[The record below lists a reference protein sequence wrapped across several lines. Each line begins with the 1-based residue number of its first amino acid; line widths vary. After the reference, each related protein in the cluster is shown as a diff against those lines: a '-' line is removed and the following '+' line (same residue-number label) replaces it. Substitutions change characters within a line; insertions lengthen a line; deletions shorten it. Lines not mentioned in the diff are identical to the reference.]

1 MGLIKFLM
9 FTMNFVLWAIGGTLL
24 GIGIWLEVDD
34 TALDA
39 VNIGNAAGMDEAI
52 WNASVII
59 IIVVGALTFVVGFLG
74 CLGAMQSDKK
84 PKNFFL
90 KLYFVSVK
98 IIIILEIVS
107 IILAAVFWGSI
118 NDSVRDRMAEDV
130 KTKYVNETAQDTLSK
145 SWNNLQRKWNCC
157 GGKNYNDYHGSNYNL
172 TTRMSVPWTCC
183 VMKNPGSSSSQET
196 DVKNQTL
203 CRTEGEM
210 IYNPTYPYNGLNP
223 SGCYDSLKNEVES
236 NSALII
242 GLCSGFIGLQIVG
255 YIFACLLMRGGGN

>member
-9 FTMNFVLWAIGGTLL
+9 FTMNFVLWAIGATLL

-59 IIVVGALTFVVGFLG
+59 IIVVGALTFFVGFLG
-74 CLGAMQSDKK
+74 CLGAMKSDTK

-118 NDSVRDRMAEDV
+118 NDTVREKMAEDV
-130 KTKYVNETAQDTLSK
+130 NKRYKSVPGGDTEDTLSK

-157 GGKNYNDYHGSNYNL
+157 GGYNYTDFVNS
-172 TTRMSVPWTCC
+172 TFATSEEPVPWTCC
-183 VMKNPGSSSSQET
+183 VMNKPGSSSSLKTE
-196 DVKNQTL
+196 VKNITA
-203 CRTEGEM
+203 CYSEGARDP
-210 IYNPTYPYNGLNP
+210 YDPTVQYVNRN
-223 SGCYDSLKNEVES
+223 GCYDSLKNEIES

-255 YIFACLLMRGGGN
+255 YIFACLLMRGG